1 MLTHYL
7 NVHLYTVP
15 ACSVCNKHIYQQN
28 CPARRNYWLLCY
40 ETLPQRSEIP
50 HLHRYMGVSCSNLPA
65 AVGMHFIHSIFNTN
79 PCDII
84 PFCFFSCWY
93 LFHSVS
99 RHLTHMFRVIKCFQS
114 LEIWCGGRGCIGFE
128 KLGSF
133 AVLNQVGGVWV
144 FHSYSLTHTLDR
156 HTLTPTPPTPPNPN
170 THTQSQNPSRSF
182 QPN

>member
-1 MLTHYL
+1 MCTCTLYL
-7 NVHLYTVP
+7 HAPCVINTFISRIVLPGGTIDSFVM
-15 ACSVCNKHIYQQN
+15 KHFLKEVKSPTCIDIWGWAAAT
-28 CPARRNYWLLCY
+28 CLL
-40 ETLPQRSEIP
+40 L
-50 HLHRYMGVSCSNLPA
+50 
-65 AVGMHFIHSIFNTN
+65 GMRFIHSIFNTN